1 MSSKLTPIQDLHA
14 HIGEAVI
21 PVRVEPI
28 GSAVSVSTRV
38 GQVAVDDRLAPA
50 CRTASLPPE
59 LSLAVLIP
67 CYNEEIAIAKVVQDF
82 RSALPDAAIYV
93 YDNNSSDNTV
103 SIARAAGAIV
113 RREPLQGKGNVVRR
127 MFADIDADVYILVD
141 GDDTYDSSAA
151 VGMVIT
157 LVDEQL
163 DMVNA
168 ARQSDAAAAYRPG
181 HRLGNQLLTGMV
193 ARMFGSRVRDMLSG
207 YKVFSQ
213 RFVKS
218 FPVLATGFEIETEL
232 AVHALQL
239 RMPMAEVTTRYR
251 ERPSGSVS
259 KLRTYRDGLRI
270 LMTILILLKEE
281 RPLRFFGAIFALLAL
296 TSTALALPIIA
307 DYLGTGLVPRLPTAV
322 LCTGTMLLASLS
334 LTCGLILD
342 TVTLGRHELKRITYL
357 AIPALRAERPAR
369 DS

>member
-1 MSSKLTPIQDLHA
+1 MSSTLNPAHDLGA
-14 HIGEAVI
+14 IVMPDRVDPTGPAVN
-21 PVRVEPI
+21 VNAR
-28 GSAVSVSTRV
+28 A
-38 GQVAVDDRLAPA
+38 GQAAVDARLASP
-50 CRTASLPPE
+50 RLEASALPD
-59 LSLAVLIP
+59 LSIAVLIP
-67 CYNEEIAIAKVVQDF
+67 CYNEAIAIAKVVHDF
-82 RSALPDAAIYV
+82 RSALPNAAIYV
-93 YDNNSSDNTV
+93 YDNNSSDDTV

-151 VGMVIT
+151 AGMVRT
-157 LVDEQL
+157 LLDEQL

-168 ARQSDAAAAYRPG
+168 ARQSDALAAYRPG
-181 HRLGNQLLTGMV
+181 HRLGNQVLTGMV
-193 ARMFGSRVRDMLSG
+193 AHIFGNRIGDMLSG

-239 RMPMAEVTTRYR
+239 RMPLAEVTTAYR

-281 RPLRFFGAIFALLAL
+281 RPLRFFGAIFAVLAL
-296 TSTALALPIIA
+296 TSTALAVPIIV
-307 DYLGTGLVPRLPTAV
+307 DYLATGLVPRLPTAV
-322 LCTGTMLLASLS
+322 LCTGTMLLAFLS

-369 DS
+369 DR